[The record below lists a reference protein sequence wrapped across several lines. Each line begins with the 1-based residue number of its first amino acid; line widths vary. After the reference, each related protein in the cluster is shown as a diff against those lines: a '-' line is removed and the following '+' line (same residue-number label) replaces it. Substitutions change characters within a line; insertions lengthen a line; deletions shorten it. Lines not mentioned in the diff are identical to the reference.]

1 MSRRPEASHPESIMA
16 KSEMTTEDYEDHRS
30 HLAMQPYDVLV
41 AWAVVCCLALGGIV
55 GYSVSLRSGPELPA
69 DDGANLSPRETLAFH
84 GEEPTLADEI
94 GMIPRPKE

>member
-1 MSRRPEASHPESIMA
+1 MA

-55 GYSVSLRSGPELPA
+55 GYSASLRSGPEVPA

-84 GEEPTLADEI
+84 GAKATLADEI